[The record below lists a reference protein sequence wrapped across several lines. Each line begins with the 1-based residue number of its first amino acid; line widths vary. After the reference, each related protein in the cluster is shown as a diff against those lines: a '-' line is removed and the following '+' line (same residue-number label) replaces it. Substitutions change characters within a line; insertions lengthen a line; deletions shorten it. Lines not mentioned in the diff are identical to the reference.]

1 MTENPAIDIDDPE
14 FELSSGDDLTRYRGV
29 PYTGRAVETHPN
41 GTIVGAWTFVDG
53 YDDGPSQAWH
63 DNGVQAS
70 DGIMQRGLA
79 VGEWREWRRD
89 GTLATL
95 DVYARPGYLRLRKR
109 WDENGVLIEHRL
121 VAGAPGDVFDLK
133 PLGMYREMY
142 DGERDDLPSI
152 HDALLPAPP
161 ADHERVLAY
170 LRAAPG
176 VFDVMSAVPDLL
188 AGDGWIPGGASLH
201 SDGEWI
207 WRTDLLEYYAAHA
220 LALPAEFLDHIREN
234 GYHSPHFDLRD
245 QNLHAAVDRHR

>member
-1 MTENPAIDIDDPE
+1 MTDSTALDVDDPE
-14 FELSSGDDLTRYRGV
+14 FHLGSDDDRTTYRGT
-29 PYTGRAVETHPN
+29 PYTGQAIETGPD
-41 GTIVGAWTFVDG
+41 GIVVGRWSFVDG
-53 YDDGPSQAWH
+53 YDDGLSQAWY
-63 DNGVQAS
+63 DNGVLAS
-70 DGIMQRGLA
+70 EGLMQRGLA

-109 WDENGVLIEHRL
+109 WDEHGVLIEHRL

-142 DGERDDLPSI
+142 DGERDELPSI

-188 AGDGWIPGGASLH
+188 AADAWIPGGASLH
-201 SDGEWI
+201 SDGEWL
-207 WRTDLLEYYAAHA
+207 WRTDFIEYYAAHA

-234 GYHSPHFDLRD
+234 GYRSARFDVGD
-245 QNLHAAVDRHR
+245 QNFHAAVDRLR